1 MLVSLIAAFLVATP
15 GSVETF
21 SVKPVPG
28 GMAAAVFS
36 AERIALPS
44 MRGPLRLQI
53 EALQGAIE
61 LETTEN
67 KEVLLR
73 QLSRLQGGLCPVVES
88 FSGGVRMRCTTKQI
102 DAQLVIKGGNRYL
115 DLFRLRG
122 IPVRPGDEGPPSV
135 FYSPEKFDLGDSCP
149 GSTDASKAECAFIA
163 GHHQKAQKAI
173 EYLQN
178 AFASRPSYAALRLGD
193 IALAAKQTELAIAW
207 YKKGQLKGNFGRLAL
222 ARECEL
228 TGSCFSRINQ
238 TFESAGLPEPMRTEM
253 ELRHARTLIL
263 LGKGS
268 EAAMLLTER
277 FRASER
283 LAVTDV
289 APMLCKKMVLAILHD
304 PQVVPPML
312 PIALYLALP
321 NRGSGSLAHEMVHVA
336 ANRAESL
343 GAPEFGAN
351 LLAATTSQVPA
362 SSISDH
368 LARIAEMYLAAKDR
382 IRAGVIVEYAQTQL
396 SMRQLAGAKWKTIV
410 GGLTASEVTQHPVLP
425 NKIDPSANLAQVE
438 QVLARART
446 LRSME
451 AR

>member
-1 MLVSLIAAFLVATP
+1 MLVSVIAALLVATP
-15 GSVETF
+15 

-28 GMAAAVFS
+28 GIAATIFS
-36 AERIALPS
+36 AERIELPS
-44 MRGPLRLQI
+44 MRGPLRLQM

-61 LETTEN
+61 LETRD

-88 FSGGVRMRCTTKQI
+88 FYGGVRMRCTTKQLN
-102 DAQLVIKGGNRYL
+102 AQLVTKRGKRYL

-135 FYSPEKFDLGDSCP
+135 FYSPENFDLGDSCP

-163 GHHQKAQKAI
+163 DHHQKAI
-173 EYLQN
+173 GYLQN

-268 EAAMLLTER
+268 EAAMLLIER
-277 FRASER
+277 FRASDR

-289 APMLCKKMVLAILHD
+289 APILCKKMVLAVLRD
-304 PQVVPPML
+304 PQVLPQILPMT
-312 PIALYLALP
+312 LYLALP
-321 NRGSGSLAHEMVHVA
+321 NRGNGSLSNEMVRAA
-336 ANRAESL
+336 ANRAEGL

-351 LLAATTSQVPA
+351 LLAAITSQIPPR
-362 SSISDH
+362 SISDH
-368 LARIAEMYLAAKDR
+368 LARTAEMYLAAKDR
-382 IRAGVIVEYAQTQL
+382 IRAEVIVEYAQTQL
-396 SMRQLAGAKWKTIV
+396 SKRQLAGAKWKAIV
-410 GGLTASEVTQHPVLP
+410 EGLTASERTQHTVSTK
-425 NKIDPSANLAQVE
+425 KIDPSSDLAQAE
-438 QVLARART
+438 QVLTRART
-446 LRSME
+446 QRSME